1 MNKRI
6 LAGLAGLALAGSA
19 MVPALAH
26 SKGDHYQNNCGQSS
40 GHAANETTVYPDGE
54 PDLENGGAAGVKGSN
69 GYIEAEGEPGPPPSG
84 GIDGSTR
91 NQEFYGS
98 VGDDGVCAGSDLVS
112 DDVLIDVNL

>member
-6 LAGLAGLALAGSA
+6 LAAIAGLALAGSA
-19 MVPALAH
+19 AIPALAH
-26 SKGDHYQNNCGQSS
+26 PQGDHYQHGCGQSS
-40 GHAANETTVYPDGE
+40 GHAAGETTVYPQGE

-91 NQEFYGS
+91 GKEFYGS
-98 VGDDGVCAGSDLVS
+98 VGDDGVCAGSS
-112 DDVLIDVNL
+112 AAGGKIIDVDL